1 MKKSEGSFW
10 GGFFAFLALFLFQ
23 SGVLNAEGT
32 HQHDHDMQEMRMPER
47 GQGSPVPA
55 GTVRQDA
62 GAQMLNKLTEKLDHE
77 ITRAGGNLGGFTNAS
92 QAHTM
97 SQGIPLQIA
106 NEEAVTQGGD
116 ARAMFR

>member
-1 MKKSEGSFW
+1 
-10 GGFFAFLALFLFQ
+10 
-23 SGVLNAEGT
+23 
-32 HQHDHDMQEMRMPER
+32 MPER

-62 GAQMLNKLTEKLDHE
+62 GAQMLNKLTEKLDQE

-97 SQGIPLQIA
+97 SQGIPLPDR
-106 NEEAVTQGGD
+106 ERRSGHPGGTLPEQCSGED
-116 ARAMFR
+116 VRHLRDQCGDHHQPVYGLLSRLPLCSDRRS